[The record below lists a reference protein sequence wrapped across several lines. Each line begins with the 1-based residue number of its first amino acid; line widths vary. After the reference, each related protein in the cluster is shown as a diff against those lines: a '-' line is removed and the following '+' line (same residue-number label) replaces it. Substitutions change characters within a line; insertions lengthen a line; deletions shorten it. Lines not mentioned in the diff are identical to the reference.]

1 MLVFLKVSEEVLG
14 CPKCEFK
21 GVSST
26 SNINIKGK
34 SNCNVGDNYHSTPE
48 DNDLLVSN
56 LNPGTSYNLTVNCS
70 TECCNLQVTTRPD
83 VIRNL
88 SVTEI
93 TTSSVSLS
101 WTEPQGKSSV
111 YRVEWNDSSVAMNET
126 TSQTSMNITGLTAG
140 AQYVFSVY
148 AVAEDNQTAG
158 DSVSQTQYTR
168 PDVIRNLSVTEITTS
183 SVSLNW
189 TEPQGKSSVYRV
201 EWNDSSVAMNE
212 TTSQTS
218 MNITGL
224 TAGVQYMFRVF
235 AVAGDNQTA
244 GNSVNKTQ
252 YTRPDV
258 IRNLSVT
265 EITTSSVSLNWTEP
279 QGKSSV
285 YRVEWNDSSVA
296 MNETTSQTSMNI
308 TGLTAGA
315 QYMFRVFAVA
325 GDNQTAGDSVNKTR
339 YTRPDVIRNLSVT
352 EITTSSVSLNW
363 TEPQG
368 KSSVYR
374 VEWNDSSV
382 AMNETTSQTSMNITG
397 LTAGAQYMF
406 RVFAVAGNNQT
417 AGDSV
422 YKTQYTRPDVIRNLS
437 VTEITTSSVSLSWT
451 EPQGKSSVY
460 RVEWNDSSVA
470 MNGTTSQTSMNIT
483 GLTAGAQY
491 MFRVFAVA
499 GDNQTAGD
507 FVSTTQYAKPD
518 VIRNLSVTEITTSSV
533 YLSWTEPQGKSSVY
547 RVEWNDSSVAMNETT
562 SQTSMNITGLT
573 AGAQYVFRV
582 FAVAGDNQTAGDSV
596 SKTQYTK
603 PKMPSNV
610 KAVGST
616 TNMTVTWS
624 SSSGDNSSYKVK
636 IFNSSSVLIGNRTV
650 SSIQPVVFSNL
661 RPGHLYIVKVI
672 IHSGPFSASSNITNA
687 TYPNP
692 PEAIRVEEQT
702 TISINISWGRPVHM
716 DPGQYN
722 FTVFRS
728 DHQPMTLADN
738 WALVENLTSGTQYNI
753 SVATVGPLGYQSVP
767 VQISA
772 TTRPQ
777 PVSNLRGKEITT
789 SSITLIWDQPERSI
803 TPTMSGWQAPM
814 APRVTNVNSTSERIE
829 KLQSGYNHTFT
840 VTTLTA
846 DGTPASPQSISLF
859 TRPFPVTGL
868 NAVTQNTSTVY
879 LSWKKPQG
887 YQHYYTYRVETTQC
901 TSAPK
906 NQSENSESTYV
917 TDLRSGSNCSFTVY
931 SQVGNKI
938 EGEAVSISQYTKP
951 EKLTPSVSSHTND
964 SITVTWDSPSGTV
977 ERYVVN
983 LTSSDGENSA
993 KELSSSNQS
1002 YEFPGLM
1009 AGKIYTVKLKTVS
1022 GPFTEESEP
1031 VLNATYPNQPGPI
1044 KLKKKTTDSI
1054 AVEWGEAPGMVKGS
1068 FNYRVFY
1075 QPSANLTITQ
1085 NNTIILT
1092 GLHPGT
1098 AYNISVTSLGPLSLF
1113 SLPVHNQEVTRPKKV
1128 SNLEVNSTSV
1138 DEVTLQWKAS
1148 RYRYRVETANISNE
1162 TSLNHYQVRNL
1173 TPGTNYTFSVRTL
1186 AFDGTEG
1193 GPRYVNV
1200 CTDAAPVT
1208 DLSCSGP
1215 NLTQAML
1222 MLSWTKPRGANEGFQ
1237 VNSNSVGQ
1245 CQDSCS
1251 HNLTGLLYNE
1261 AYTVKIW
1268 TWGCGKNSAI
1278 TEITCKTGITVPPV
1292 PDTADVSIGGKEYNR
1307 FTLQLKPNL
1316 FNDSNGPIKSYGV
1329 LVTSQLKSLSGENKS
1344 SLQNYLTKT
1353 YEDWTVERTTTYL
1366 AVIKDMESRNRN
1378 GDDGRV
1384 VVVGDGTKSHSYN
1397 NGPLSALGTY
1407 SFAVV
1412 IFTNLELNNGIVSVG
1427 KSFFS
1432 ISEFSHE
1439 EIFLPVNPVVVGG
1452 AAGGTLAVLLILI
1465 IATVIAAIWLKRL
1478 SKKQSS
1484 EVPLYSIRLFSS
1496 IYLHVIIFMKLF
1508 LFYTFCCFCY
1518 CSFFRAKV
1526 SSPVKVEN
1534 YEAYFRQHQ
1543 ADSNCGFA
1551 EQFENLKTVG
1561 VAQAKSSAILLENKG
1576 KNRYN
1581 NVLPYDSS
1589 RVKLSAGGSA
1599 YDDYINANYMP
1610 GYNLRKEFIA
1620 AQGPLPSTVNDF
1632 WRMIWEKNVHT
1643 LVMLTRCNE
1652 QGRVKC
1658 EKYWPSGTGHY
1669 NNITVTTTSEIPLE
1683 DWTIRDFSVK
1693 NVKTAETR
1701 TVSHFHF
1708 TAWPDHG
1715 VPETT
1720 ELLINFRHLVREH
1733 MDQYSRH
1740 FPTVV
1745 HCSAG
1750 VGRTGTFI
1758 AIDRLIFQIERDSVV
1773 DVYGV
1778 VHDLRMHRPLMVQT
1792 EDQLVFL
1799 NQCALDIIRSR
1810 TGTNVDLIYQN
1821 TAALSI
1827 YENFEPMKNSQNG
1840 CNT

>member
-1 MLVFLKVSEEVLG
+1 MRRPQSPERVYLKTLLVMLVFLKVSEEVLG

-26 SNINIKGK
+26 SNIAIKGK
-34 SNCNVGDNYHSTPE
+34 SNCTVGDNYQSTPE

-56 LNPGTSYNLTVNCS
+56 LNPGTSYNLTVNCL

-140 AQYVFSVY
+140 VQYVFSVY
-148 AVAEDNQTAG
+148 AVAEDNQTTG

-265 EITTSSVSLNWTEP
+265 EITTSSVSLSWTEP

-315 QYMFRVFAVA
+315 QYV
-325 GDNQTAGDSVNKTR
+325 
-339 YTRPDVIRNLSVT
+339 
-352 EITTSSVSLNW
+352 
-363 TEPQG
+363 
-368 KSSVYR
+368 
-374 VEWNDSSV
+374 
-382 AMNETTSQTSMNITG
+382 
-397 LTAGAQYMF
+397 
-406 RVFAVAGNNQT
+406 
-417 AGDSV
+417 
-422 YKTQYTRPDVIRNLS
+422 
-437 VTEITTSSVSLSWT
+437 
-451 EPQGKSSVY
+451 
-460 RVEWNDSSVA
+460 
-470 MNGTTSQTSMNIT
+470 
-483 GLTAGAQY
+483 
-491 MFRVFAVA
+491 FRVFAVA

-507 FVSTTQYAKPD
+507 FVSTTQYTKPD

-573 AGAQYVFRV
+573 AGVQYVFRV

-603 PKMPSNV
+603 PKMASNV

-636 IFNSSSVLIGNRTV
+636 IFNSSSVLIDKRTV
-650 SSIQPVVFSNL
+650 WSIQPVVFSNL

-672 IHSGPFSASSNITNA
+672 IHSGPFSASSNIRNA

-702 TISINISWGRPVHM
+702 TISINISWGRPLDM

-753 SVATVGPLGYQSVP
+753 SVATVGQLGYQSVP

-772 TTRPQ
+772 T
-777 PVSNLRGKEITT
+777 
-789 SSITLIWDQPERSI
+789 
-803 TPTMSGWQAPM
+803 
-814 APRVTNVNSTSERIE
+814 
-829 KLQSGYNHTFT
+829 
-840 VTTLTA
+840 
-846 DGTPASPQSISLF
+846 

-879 LSWKKPQG
+879 LSWNKPQG
-887 YQHYYTYRVETTQC
+887 YQHYYTYRVETIQC

-906 NQSENSESTYV
+906 NQSEHSESTYV

-977 ERYVVN
+977 EMYVVN

-1148 RYRYRVETANISNE
+1148 RYRYRVETANISYE

-1251 HNLTGLLYNE
+1251 HNLTGLLYNK

-1278 TEITCKTGITVPPV
+1278 TEISCKTGITVPPV

-1353 YEDWTVERTTTYL
+1353 YEDWTVEHTTTYL
-1366 AVIKDMESRNRN
+1366 AVIKDMGSRNRY
-1378 GDDGRV
+1378 GDDGHV

-1412 IFTNLELNNGIVSVG
+1412 TFTKLELNNGIVSVG

-1484 EVPLYSIRLFSS
+1484 EVPLYSI
-1496 IYLHVIIFMKLF
+1496 
-1508 LFYTFCCFCY
+1508 
-1518 CSFFRAKV
+1518 RAKV